1 MKATTARIE
10 LAAILNAALPKET
23 AVIDHLPD
31 SIAPPVALV
40 AWGDPWMKLSTLC
53 AYEAQMEVMCIAQRI
68 EPGGQ
73 FETLEEMVSLI
84 LPAIKSADYF
94 TLVDVTA
101 PYPMQV
107 GGVDYLAASVNLTY
121 DMED

>member
-1 MKATTARIE
+1 MKISNARVE
-10 LAAILNAALPKET
+10 LAALVDGAVTTET

-40 AWGDPWMKLSTLC
+40 AWADPWLRLSTLC

-68 EPGGQ
+68 EPGGKL
-73 FETLEEMVSLI
+73 ETLEEMVGLI
-84 LPAIKSADYF
+84 LPAIKGSHF
-94 TLVDVTA
+94 TLNDVTA
-101 PYPMQV
+101 PYPLQV
-107 GGVDYLAASVNLTY
+107 GGVDYLAASINVTY

>member
-1 MKATTARIE
+1 MTLTAARTE
-10 LAAILNAALPKET
+10 LAAILTAVLPDDV

-40 AWGDPWMKLSTLC
+40 AWADPWLKLTTLC
-53 AYEAQMEVMCIAQRI
+53 AYEAQMEIMCLAQRI

-73 FETLEEMVSLI
+73 YERLEEMVYTI
-84 LPAIKSADYF
+84 LPAIKGTYF

-107 GGVDYLAASVNLTY
+107 GGVDYLAASVNVSY